1 MPDVMDIHTG
11 AEQNEPGPDGVVD
24 GTFIGEHWGGF
35 PPIINRVILYCQ
47 IEPGSNEVNRGDHDH
62 RLGRRHHWVCRDR
75 LFIFSEIDSLK
86 PPIFL

>member
-47 IEPGSNEVNRGDHDH
+47 TEPGSNEVNRDIMIIAWVVGITGFAAIAF
-62 RLGRRHHWVCRDR
+62 LFFRR
-75 LFIFSEIDSLK
+75 
-86 PPIFL
+86 